1 MALTARECL
10 PQRSRAVYSRRR
22 QEATKIGGDSG
33 VGDYFLEGNR
43 QSARYQIPARAD
55 LAARP
60 ASHAVPPMTAKSTA
74 AQASQADSLFVM
86 IATKIVNAAIPHREA
101 IARPH
106 Q

>member
-1 MALTARECL
+1 
-10 PQRSRAVYSRRR
+10 
-22 QEATKIGGDSG
+22 

-43 QSARYQIPARAD
+43 QSASYQIPARMNFAV
-55 LAARP
+55 RP
-60 ASHAVPPMTAKSTA
+60 ASHAVPPTTAKNTA

-101 IARPH
+101 IARLH

>member
-1 MALTARECL
+1 
-10 PQRSRAVYSRRR
+10 VYSRRR
-22 QEATKIGGDSG
+22 QEATKIGSDFRGWVIISLRG
-33 VGDYFLEGNR
+33 IVK
-43 QSARYQIPARAD
+43 SARYQIPARAD

-60 ASHAVPPMTAKSTA
+60 ASHAVPPITAKNTA